1 MMIESMPSRWRR
13 CESISPAGPAPTI
26 PTCVRIVLLPSARPA
41 IARHARLVAPVV
53 VAELP
58 FEVALLAAHDAEMK
72 HQGGRYEQDRHPVG
86 REPGCDPRQYEDGAH
101 IHRIA
106 KVGID
111 PASRERERRSPWL
124 HLGAHPLECVLTHHH
139 QRTSA

>member
-13 CESISPAGPAPTI
+13 CESIRPAGPAPTI
-26 PTCVRIVLLPSARPA
+26 PTCVRMVLLPSARPA

-53 VAELP
+53 VAEFS
-58 FEVALLAAHDAEMK
+58 FEIALLAAHDAKVE
-72 HQGGRYEQDRHPVG
+72 HQGSRDEQDRHPVG
-86 REPGCDPRQYEDGAH
+86 GEPSRNPRQYKDRAH

-111 PASRERERRSPWL
+111 PASRERER
-124 HLGAHPLECVLTHHH
+124 G
-139 QRTSA
+139 